1 MSKLARSIN
10 PVLTSRKDWK
20 PEIPNLAYSES
31 WSTPDI
37 GAACGIYTIGAT
49 LSVTIGVSELE
60 RCQARHSYNIDQI
73 TKRARV
79 GLVEEVFGEFREPLF
94 KLQNAIL
101 NRDQYGALDILD
113 KLHSSMFHD
122 GI

>member
-10 PVLTSRKDWK
+10 PVMTSRIDWK

-37 GAACGIYTIGAT
+37 GATYGTYTIGAK
-49 LSVTIGVSELE
+49 LSVTIGATSCNNV
-60 RCQARHSYNIDQI
+60 DQI
-73 TKRARV
+73 TKRARL

-101 NRDQYGALDILD
+101 NRDQDGALDILD

>member
-10 PVLTSRKDWK
+10 PVLTSRIDWK
-20 PEIPNLAYSES
+20 PEIPSLVYSES

-37 GAACGIYTIGAT
+37 GATYGIYTIGAT
-49 LSVTIGVSELE
+49 LSVTIGATS
-60 RCQARHSYNIDQI
+60 RDNIDQI
-73 TKRARV
+73 TKRTRL

-101 NRDQYGALDILD
+101 NRDRDGALDILD